1 VAVKLLQP
9 ARPLDEVGLELQ
21 AMELNNLLK

>member
-1 VAVKLLQP
+1 LQP
-9 ARPLDEVGLELQ
+9 ARPLDEVGLELR